1 MLKVALC
8 IFSCG
13 LISFFVR
20 AEDTAVCEQKIIYDI
35 YINGFH
41 TGELQRQIIQKG
53 AELSF
58 LTRSNMSILGIG
70 TTFYQTSNSRYE
82 SQQKRYFTSEFYQV
96 MTGFRNRTMKV
107 NISANGLD
115 SHVLLNDKITKY
127 RSKQYLLQDM
137 DTIIMQLQLNV
148 RLGKTHFYT
157 LRQATDEMELFE
169 YQVVGKET
177 LSTQN
182 FGDLET
188 IKVVEIQDRNV
199 TFWFAPSLNYLM
211 IKATNIKGWV
221 LKGTT
226 ELKTYTDVC
235 V

>member
-20 AEDTAVCEQKIIYDI
+20 AEDTVVCEQNIIYDL

-58 LTRSNMSILGIG
+58 LTRSHMSILGIG

-82 SQQKRYFTSEFYQV
+82 SQPKRYLTSEFYQV
-96 MTGFRNRTMKV
+96 MTGFKNREMHV
-107 NISANGLD
+107 SISANGLD
-115 SHVLLNDKITKY
+115 SNVMFNGAITQYHSNKY
-127 RSKQYLLQDM
+127 PLQDM
-137 DTIIMQLQLNV
+137 DAITMQLQANV
-148 RLGKTHFYT
+148 REGQMHFYT

-169 YQVVGKET
+169 YQVVGKEI
-177 LSTQN
+177 LSTRY
-182 FGDLET
+182 FGEIEV
-188 IKVVEIQDRNV
+188 IKVVEIQDSNL
-199 TFWFAPSLNYLM
+199 TLWFAPSLDYLM
-211 IKATNIKGWV
+211 LKATNIEGWI

-226 ELKTYTDVC
+226 ELKNYSETC
-235 V
+235 S